1 MYLILDLLLAILSVT
16 LHLMCFHYSENAT
29 PQQCVLMIH
38 CCGNLAAEEQPEHRT
53 KLVHEIWNTL
63 EKFQIPLDIK
73 HYNALL
79 RVYLENSHSFDSQE
93 FLTTLIQKDIKPNRV
108 SVPYAS

>member
-1 MYLILDLLLAILSVT
+1 MCSQ
-16 LHLMCFHYSENAT
+16 HLENAT

-38 CCGNLAAEEQPEHRT
+38 CCGNLASEEHSENRT

-63 EKFQIPLDIK
+63 EKLQIPLDIK

-79 RVYLENSHSFDSQE
+79 RVYLENGHSFDSQE

-108 SVPYAS
+108 SVFHAN